1 LVDGGR
7 GLLVPRGTIVTNT
20 KGTVLRSMRRAAARR
35 YGADVVERA
44 VAGMK
49 MPAQADFA
57 SGFDTAGWY
66 PITHVAAFYE
76 AFLPIVDGDL
86 VTVRTLAAKAMED
99 DIGSFYRLILRA
111 FDPSSVLNF
120 GLRVWRTI
128 YDAGQ
133 VAVERQAPGRILV
146 HVTGVTGFSRYAW
159 TDVLGG
165 IDAMVAMSRA
175 NGKQVR
181 LLAGGED
188 QSSMSIEVSWS
199 SGGAE

>member
-1 LVDGGR
+1 
-7 GLLVPRGTIVTNT
+7 
-20 KGTVLRSMRRAAARR
+20 M

-44 VAGMK
+44 VGAMK

-57 SGFDTAGWY
+57 SGFDTSGWY
-66 PITHVAAFYE
+66 PITHVDAFYE
-76 AFLPIVDGDL
+76 SFLPIVEGDL
-86 VTVRTLAAKAMED
+86 KTVRNIAVKAMED

-133 VAVERQAPGRILV
+133 VTVERQSPGKILV
-146 HVTGVTGFSRYAW
+146 HVSGVDGFSRYSW

-175 NGKQVR
+175 SAKSVK
-181 LLAGGED
+181 LVAGGDEGA
-188 QSSMSIEVSWS
+188 SMTLEVSWS
-199 SGGAE
+199 TGGSDPG

>member
-1 LVDGGR
+1 MVTQ
-7 GLLVPRGTIVTNT
+7 GTIVTNT
-20 KGTVLRSMRRAAARR
+20 KGTVLRSMRRAAARMF
-35 YGADVVERA
+35 GADVVERA
-44 VAGMK
+44 VAAMK
-49 MPAQADFA
+49 MPAQADFS
-57 SGFDTAGWY
+57 SGFDTSGWY
-66 PITHVAAFYE
+66 PITHVDAFYE
-76 AFLPIVDGDL
+76 ALLPIVGGDAG
-86 VTVRTLAAKAMED
+86 TVRAIAAKAMEE

-175 NGKQVR
+175 SSKQVR
-181 LLAGGED
+181 LVAGGED
-188 QSSMSIEVSWS
+188 QPSMSIEVSWS

>member
-1 LVDGGR
+1 
-7 GLLVPRGTIVTNT
+7 
-20 KGTVLRSMRRAAARR
+20 MRRAAARM

-44 VAGMK
+44 VGAMR
-49 MPAQADFA
+49 MPAKGDFA
-57 SGFDTAGWY
+57 SGFDTSAWY
-66 PITHVAAFYE
+66 PITHVDAFYE
-76 AFLPIVDGDL
+76 ALLPIVEGNL
-86 VTVRTLAAKAMED
+86 ETVRMLASKAMED

-133 VAVERQAPGRILV
+133 VTVERQGPGKIV
-146 HVTGVTGFSRYAW
+146 VNVGGVSGFSKVAW

-175 NGKQVR
+175 QSKSVK
-181 LLAGGED
+181 LLSGGED
-188 QSSMSIEVSWS
+188 DSNLSIEVNWS
-199 SGGAE
+199 SGSGE